1 MFRFND
7 TDLNGVK
14 RKCTIADSKYRSSG
28 PLTAL
33 QNGFTI
39 EPMMP

>member
-14 RKCTIADSKYRSSG
+14 RKCTIADSKYRSTRF
-28 PLTAL
+28 LTTSEH
-33 QNGFTI
+33 GFTI
-39 EPMMP
+39 EPITP